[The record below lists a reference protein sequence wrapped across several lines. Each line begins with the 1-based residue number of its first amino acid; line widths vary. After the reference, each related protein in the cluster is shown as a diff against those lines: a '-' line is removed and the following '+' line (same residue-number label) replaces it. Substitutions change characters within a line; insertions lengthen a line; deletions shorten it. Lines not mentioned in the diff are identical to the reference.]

1 MIKEKL
7 STFRNKFA
15 GLLKRKSARAVSNN
29 AGTNNEQRS
38 YEKSISRSSDSKF
51 DASTPDLNTNLN
63 SALNKASDAHPDRST
78 QDRST
83 RSESNRTGTIHSP
96 PIHTAVFA
104 PTPQPRLTKYSSS
117 DSQVIALIKKG
128 IAWFHALSQRE
139 QSIVVTGVVVLV
151 AIGLNQAYTPIS
163 DAFGR
168 QDDRLA
174 ELQRYASAA
183 PAVIERYSRLGARKE
198 QLEKR
203 FKEIEFKE
211 GALSYIENLVRQ
223 QPGVAPGF
231 DIREGTTKEFGKSFE
246 QQPFI
251 VRFQTTNAAG
261 FVEFLRSVARG
272 ERSLLIS
279 KLEIQKPRRGD
290 RLEVDL
296 ELNTIRQK
304 S

>member
-1 MIKEKL
+1 M
-7 STFRNKFA
+7 A
-15 GLLKRKSARAVSNN
+15 GSSGEINN
-29 AGTNNEQRS
+29 IE
-38 YEKSISRSSDSKF
+38 SSDSR
-51 DASTPDLNTNLN
+51 
-63 SALNKASDAHPDRST
+63 SA
-78 QDRST
+78 
-83 RSESNRTGTIHSP
+83 IHSADVTKTESIDRQASRQP
-96 PIHTAVFA
+96 SDVVNQNAVGQFGDFA
-104 PTPQPRLTKYSSS
+104 SGNSQIIELTR
-117 DSQVIALIKKG
+117 KG
-128 IAWFHALSQRE
+128 VAWFYALSQRE
-139 QSIVVTGVVVLV
+139 QGMVVAGALVLMVV
-151 AIGLNQAYTPIS
+151 GLNQAYTPIR
-163 DAFGR
+163 DVYTHQA
-168 QDDRLA
+168 DRLA
-174 ELQRYASAA
+174 ELHRHATAA
-183 PAVIERYSRLGARKE
+183 PAVVERYSRLGARRE

-231 DIREGTTKEFGKSFE
+231 DIREGTPKAFGKSFE
-246 QQPFI
+246 QQPFL

-261 FVEFLRSVARG
+261 FVEFLRSVTRG